1 MRDENSAVSTET
13 LASPRELSID
23 EAEMVS
29 GGFHWHFNLGRF
41 DHAVGSGMID
51 GAVGGAVAGAV
62 GGEGV
67 GAVPGAVLGAFGA
80 GLGAAASNIFDQ
92 LF

>member
-51 GAVGGAVAGAV
+51 GAVGGAVGPELSAARAWARCQARCLGPSA
-62 GGEGV
+62 
-67 GAVPGAVLGAFGA
+67 PG
-80 GLGAAASNIFDQ
+80 
-92 LF
+92 